1 MPVGYMVNKVYIFT
15 RVVGCTMSSIEQKR
29 EQKKFQQIMI
39 ALISIIAI
47 FSILG
52 SGCIQSQKGFPI
64 VVVGRDS
71 ASGSREFFWEYVMKK
86 ENFSVF
92 YLEKN
97 SNGGIY
103 QSVTQTP
110 GAIGYVGLG
119 YVDNGVKA
127 LTINNITANPANV
140 LSGTYPI
147 ARNLYVFTKGNATG
161 VAKEFITFIQSTE
174 GQVIVQEE
182 GFVPIPTT
190 ETYNSTGKSLSGIL
204 SIGGST
210 TVFPILEKAKETFM
224 ILYPGLQITVS
235 STGSGAGITAVG
247 AGTVDIGMSS
257 RDLKSSESNLGLVK
271 YTIASDAI
279 VLIVNPENT
288 YVDNL
293 SLAQVKAIYKGEITN
308 WNEFS

>member
-1 MPVGYMVNKVYIFT
+1 
-15 RVVGCTMSSIEQKR
+15 MSSIEQKR
-29 EQKKFQQIMI
+29 EQKKLQQLMI

-47 FSILG
+47 FSILY

-161 VAKEFITFIQSTE
+161 ASKEFIAFIQSTE
-174 GQVIVQEE
+174 GQAIVQEE

-190 ETYNSTGKSLSGIL
+190 QTYNSTGKSLSGIL

-210 TVFPILEKAKETFM
+210 TVFPIIEKAKETFM

-293 SLAQVKAIYKGEITN
+293 SLAQVKAIYKGQITN

>member
-1 MPVGYMVNKVYIFT
+1 
-15 RVVGCTMSSIEQKR
+15 MSSIEQKR
-29 EQKKFQQIMI
+29 EQKKIQQIMI

-64 VVVGRDS
+64 VIVGRDS

-103 QSVTQTP
+103 QTVSQTP

-119 YVDNGVKA
+119 YVDSGVKA

-140 LSGTYPI
+140 LSRTYPI
-147 ARNLYVFTKGNATG
+147 ARNLYVFTKGNATDM
-161 VAKEFITFIQSTE
+161 AKEFITFIQSTE
-174 GQVIVQEE
+174 GQAIVQEE
-182 GFVPIPTT
+182 GFVPIPTN

-224 ILYPGLQITVS
+224 IMYPGFQITVS

-257 RDLKSSESNLGLVK
+257 RDLKSSESNLGLVR

-293 SLAQVKAIYKGEITN
+293 SFAQVKAIYKGEITN

>member
-174 GQVIVQEE
+174 GQAIVQKE
-182 GFVPIPTT
+182 GFVPVPTNQ
-190 ETYNSTGKSLSGIL
+190 TYNSTGKSLSGIL
-204 SIGGST
+204 SISGST

-293 SLAQVKAIYKGEITN
+293 SLAQIKAIYEGQITN

>member
-1 MPVGYMVNKVYIFT
+1 MVNKVYIFT

>member
-1 MPVGYMVNKVYIFT
+1 MPVGYIVNKVYIFT
-15 RVVGCTMSSIEQKR
+15 RVVGCTMSSIEHKR
-29 EQKKFQQIMI
+29 EQKKLQQLMI

-47 FSILG
+47 FSILC

-97 SNGGIY
+97 SNGGSY

-147 ARNLYVFTKGNATG
+147 ARNLYVFTKGNATR
-161 VAKEFITFIQSTE
+161 ASKEFIAFIQSTE
-174 GQVIVQEE
+174 GQAIVQEE

-190 ETYNSTGKSLSGIL
+190 QTYNSTGKSLSGIL

-224 ILYPGLQITVS
+224 VLYPGLQITVS

-293 SLAQVKAIYKGEITN
+293 SLAQVKAIYNGENTN

>member
-1 MPVGYMVNKVYIFT
+1 
-15 RVVGCTMSSIEQKR
+15 MSSIEQKR